1 MNHYNLDEKYA
12 IKLEK
17 VCKFIDEY
25 RKEND
30 V

>member
-12 IKLEK
+12 IKLEQ

-25 RKEND
+25 RKKID